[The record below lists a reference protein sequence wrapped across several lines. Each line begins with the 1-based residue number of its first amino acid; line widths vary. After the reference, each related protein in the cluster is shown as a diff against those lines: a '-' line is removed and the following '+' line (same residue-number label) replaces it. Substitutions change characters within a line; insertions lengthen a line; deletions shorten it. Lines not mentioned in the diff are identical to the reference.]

1 MNGIYE
7 KNIASSGVEY
17 FRGTASFLNSKSVQT
32 SEGVVLEADH
42 IMIAS
47 GSYPAIP

>member
-7 KNIASSGVEY
+7 KNIANSGVDY
-17 FRGTASFLNSKSVQT
+17 FRGTASFLNAKSVKT
-32 SEGVVLEADH
+32 SEGQVLEADH
-42 IMIAS
+42 ILIAS